1 MASKITLSEG
11 KIQPLL
17 VRLAFP
23 LLIGNILQQ
32 FYNIISSIIVER
44 YLGETAFAAIGIAGT
59 VMNLFI
65 FILGGCCTGIAV
77 IMASLYGKGDHPA
90 LRQAIFLSLVFGAS
104 FTLLIGLLGLTCTPF
119 LLRLIQT
126 PPAVSAL
133 AVEYLNTIFLGF
145 LACFFYNF
153 FAAVLRAIG
162 NTSAALLF
170 LLVSIVISLFLAIL
184 FVAHLG
190 LGVRGAALATVLAQI
205 LSALLCLLYIR
216 KTLPFLRVGR
226 EDMRYDGSMIAKITR
241 FSLVSA
247 LHQSSLYIGKLLVQ
261 GAVNTMGLAAIS
273 AYTATTR
280 VEGIVLAV
288 GDSGAEAISVF
299 VAQNTGAGKRP
310 RARQGFF
317 IGLRG
322 LLAIAALLSLIL
334 FFSAEALM
342 RFFVPDGSVQ
352 TISYGTSYLQIL
364 CFFYFLSYTGSAFVG
379 FYRGSG
385 LVNIPLIGTTL
396 HISLRVILSY
406 LFVSSLGMDAVS
418 YATGIG
424 WIVIVIFHSLMF
436 VHLKKKEDLLSPSGP
451 VSVTEEPASPVPEAP
466 ASELTQGPLDTFSGS
481 EQGDAADPEEPA

>member
-1 MASKITLSEG
+1 MASNITLSEG
-11 KIQPLL
+11 KIQPIL
-17 VRLAFP
+17 VRLALP
-23 LLIGNILQQ
+23 LLFGNILQQ

-44 YLGETAFAAIGIAGT
+44 YLGEAAFAAIGIAGT

-77 IMASLYGKGDHPA
+77 IMASLYGKKDHPA
-90 LRQAIFLSLVFGAS
+90 LRQAIFLSLVFGLS
-104 FTLLIGLLGLTCTPF
+104 FTVLIGVLGLTCTPF

-126 PPAVSAL
+126 PPEVSAF
-133 AVEYLNTIFLGF
+133 AVEYLNTIFLG
-145 LACFFYNF
+145 LIACFLYNF

-162 NTSAALLF
+162 NTSAALVF
-170 LLVSIVISLFLAIL
+170 LLISIAVSLLLAIL
-184 FVAHLG
+184 FVAHLN

-205 LSALLCLLYIR
+205 ISALLCFLYIR
-216 KTLPFLRVGR
+216 RTLSFLRIGR
-226 EDMRYDGSMIAKITR
+226 EDMRYDGSLIMKITR

-280 VEGIVLAV
+280 IEGIVLAA
-288 GDSGAEAISVF
+288 GESGAEAISVF

-310 RARQGFF
+310 RARKGFF
-317 IGLRG
+317 TGLRG
-322 LLAIAALLSLIL
+322 MLLIAVLLSSIL
-334 FFSAEALM
+334 FFTAEPLM
-342 RFFVPDGSVQ
+342 RVFVPSGSAM
-352 TISYGTSYLQIL
+352 TISYGTTYLQIL

-385 LVNIPLIGTTL
+385 MVNIPLIGTTI

-406 LFVSSLGMDAVS
+406 LFISSMGMSAVS

-424 WIVIVIFHSLMF
+424 WIVIVIFHSLIY
-436 VHLKKKEDLLSPSGP
+436 VRLAKKEANAQGITALST
-451 VSVTEEPASPVPEAP
+451 TEEKVLQEDLPET
-466 ASELTQGPLDTFSGS
+466 SCL
-481 EQGDAADPEEPA
+481 EEVE

>member
-1 MASKITLSEG
+1 M
-11 KIQPLL
+11 
-17 VRLAFP
+17 RRC
-23 LLIGNILQQ
+23 N
-32 FYNIISSIIVER
+32 
-44 YLGETAFAAIGIAGT
+44 TA
-59 VMNLFI
+59 
-65 FILGGCCTGIAV
+65 
-77 IMASLYGKGDHPA
+77 
-90 LRQAIFLSLVFGAS
+90 
-104 FTLLIGLLGLTCTPF
+104 
-119 LLRLIQT
+119 
-126 PPAVSAL
+126 
-133 AVEYLNTIFLGF
+133 
-145 LACFFYNF
+145 
-153 FAAVLRAIG
+153 
-162 NTSAALLF
+162 AALLF

-184 FVAHLG
+184 FVAHFG

-280 VEGIVLAV
+280 AEGIILAV

-322 LLAIAALLSLIL
+322 LLAVAGLLSLIL

-342 RFFVPDGSVQ
+342 RFFVPDGSAR

-379 FYRGSG
+379 FFRGSG

-406 LFVSSLGMDAVS
+406 LFVASLGMDAVS
-418 YATGIG
+418 YATGVG
-424 WIVIVIFHSLMF
+424 WIIIVIFHSLMF
-436 VHLKKKEDLLSPSGP
+436 VRLKKTEDQPPSGGP
-451 VSVTEEPASPVPEAP
+451 VFAAEEPAAP
-466 ASELTQGPLDTFSGS
+466 AQGASATVLAQEALDPLSVS
-481 EQGDAADPEEPA
+481 EQKD

>member
-1 MASKITLSEG
+1 
-11 KIQPLL
+11 
-17 VRLAFP
+17 
-23 LLIGNILQQ
+23 
-32 FYNIISSIIVER
+32 
-44 YLGETAFAAIGIAGT
+44 
-59 VMNLFI
+59 
-65 FILGGCCTGIAV
+65 
-77 IMASLYGKGDHPA
+77 
-90 LRQAIFLSLVFGAS
+90 
-104 FTLLIGLLGLTCTPF
+104 
-119 LLRLIQT
+119 
-126 PPAVSAL
+126 
-133 AVEYLNTIFLGF
+133 
-145 LACFFYNF
+145 
-153 FAAVLRAIG
+153 
-162 NTSAALLF
+162 
-170 LLVSIVISLFLAIL
+170 
-184 FVAHLG
+184 
-190 LGVRGAALATVLAQI
+190 
-205 LSALLCLLYIR
+205 
-216 KTLPFLRVGR
+216 
-226 EDMRYDGSMIAKITR
+226 MRYDGSLIAKITR

-342 RFFVPDGSVQ
+342 RFFVPDGSPQ

-406 LFVSSLGMDAVS
+406 LFVSSMGMDAVS

-436 VHLKKKEDLLSPSGP
+436 VHLKKKEDLLLSGP
-451 VSVTEEPASPVPEAP
+451 VFVTEEPVSPVPEP
-466 ASELTQGPLDTFSGS
+466 PVSELAQGPLDTFSGS
-481 EQGDAADPEEPA
+481 EQGDAAEPEEPA

>member
-1 MASKITLSEG
+1 MASNITLSEG
-11 KIQPLL
+11 KIQPIL
-17 VRLAFP
+17 VRLALP
-23 LLIGNILQQ
+23 LLFGNILQQ

-44 YLGETAFAAIGIAGT
+44 YLGEAAFAAIGIAGT

-77 IMASLYGKGDHPA
+77 IMASLYGKKDHPA
-90 LRQAIFLSLVFGAS
+90 LRQAIFLSLVFGIS
-104 FTLLIGLLGLTCTPF
+104 FTVLISVLGLTCTPF

-126 PPAVSAL
+126 PPEVSAF
-133 AVEYLNTIFLGF
+133 AVEYLNTIFLG
-145 LACFFYNF
+145 LIACFLYNF

-170 LLVSIVISLFLAIL
+170 LLISIAISLLLAIL
-184 FVAHLG
+184 FVAHMN

-205 LSALLCLLYIR
+205 ISALLCFLYIC

-226 EDMRYDGSMIAKITR
+226 EDMRYDGSLIMKITR
-241 FSLVSA
+241 YSLVSA

-280 VEGIVLAV
+280 IEGIVLAA
-288 GDSGAEAISVF
+288 GESGAEAISVF
-299 VAQNTGAGKRP
+299 VAQNTGAGKRS
-310 RARQGFF
+310 RARKGFF
-317 IGLRG
+317 TGLRG
-322 LLAIAALLSLIL
+322 MLLIAALLSSFL
-334 FFSAEALM
+334 FFTAEPLM
-342 RFFVPDGSVQ
+342 RMFVPSGSAM
-352 TISYGTSYLQIL
+352 TISYGTTYLQIL

-385 LVNIPLIGTTL
+385 MVNIPLIGTTI

-406 LFVSSLGMDAVS
+406 LFISSMGMSAVS

-424 WIVIVIFHSLMF
+424 WIVIVIFHSLIY
-436 VHLKKKEDLLSPSGP
+436 VRLAKKEANAQEITA
-451 VSVTEEPASPVPEAP
+451 VSTTEEKVLQEDLPE
-466 ASELTQGPLDTFSGS
+466 TLDF
-481 EQGDAADPEEPA
+481 EKDE

>member
-1 MASKITLSEG
+1 M
-11 KIQPLL
+11 
-17 VRLAFP
+17 
-23 LLIGNILQQ
+23 
-32 FYNIISSIIVER
+32 
-44 YLGETAFAAIGIAGT
+44 
-59 VMNLFI
+59 
-65 FILGGCCTGIAV
+65 
-77 IMASLYGKGDHPA
+77 
-90 LRQAIFLSLVFGAS
+90 
-104 FTLLIGLLGLTCTPF
+104 
-119 LLRLIQT
+119 
-126 PPAVSAL
+126 
-133 AVEYLNTIFLGF
+133 
-145 LACFFYNF
+145 
-153 FAAVLRAIG
+153 LRAIG

-226 EDMRYDGSMIAKITR
+226 EDMRYDGSLIAKITR

-247 LHQSSLYIGKLLVQ
+247 LRQSSLYIGELLVQ

-342 RFFVPDGSVQ
+342 RFFVPDGSPQ

-406 LFVSSLGMDAVS
+406 LFVS
-418 YATGIG
+418 GIG

-436 VHLKKKEDLLSPSGP
+436 VHLKKKEDLLLSGP
-451 VSVTEEPASPVPEAP
+451 VFVTEEPVSPVPEP
-466 ASELTQGPLDTFSGS
+466 PVSELAQGPLDTFSGS
-481 EQGDAADPEEPA
+481 EQGDAAEPEEPA